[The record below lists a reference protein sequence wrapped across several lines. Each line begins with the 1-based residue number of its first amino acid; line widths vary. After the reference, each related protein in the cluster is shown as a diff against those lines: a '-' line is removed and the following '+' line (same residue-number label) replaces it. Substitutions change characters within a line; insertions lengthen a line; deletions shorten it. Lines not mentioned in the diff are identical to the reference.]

1 MLRRRV
7 GVGDEGVVE
16 EAEEGVV
23 RREAEADEEEGAVA
37 EEHQGMRRRRRRR
50 RSACEEEAAAAVM
63 DSGCGEEAYV
73 RGVRVGGRG
82 PKGHGFPTFSW
93 SKRQAKP
100 GPIFQQIRNYFLKI
114 QETQFKMHGCIY

>member
-1 MLRRRV
+1 
-7 GVGDEGVVE
+7 VE

-37 EEHQGMRRRRRRR
+37 EEHQGMRRRRRRRR

-100 GPIFQQIRNYFLKI
+100 GPIFQQIRNYF
-114 QETQFKMHGCIY
+114 